1 MAFNIL
7 TALHSREAGRG
18 NFEDTPSD
26 LLAVS
31 ALNLAVCYTDDHA
44 PTSRWWSRCVC
55 ERTWTASLIE
65 KTKMKLLLHLDFH
78 LHSLGAMDEI
88 EKAIASFLPPSN
100 AEFEEEKSPPSQETP
115 PEKQPLKLVTD
126 GSTHWKNG
134 QITPDSSAPNTAHPE
149 TNEHSTTSPTQFLP
163 LL

>member
-1 MAFNIL
+1 
-7 TALHSREAGRG
+7 
-18 NFEDTPSD
+18 
-26 LLAVS
+26 
-31 ALNLAVCYTDDHA
+31 
-44 PTSRWWSRCVC
+44 
-55 ERTWTASLIE
+55 
-65 KTKMKLLLHLDFH
+65 MKLLLHLDFH

-100 AEFEEEKSPPSQETP
+100 AEVEEENSPQPHET

-126 GSTHWKNG
+126 GSTYWKHG

-149 TNEHSTTSPTQFLP
+149 TNTHSATPFTQFLP